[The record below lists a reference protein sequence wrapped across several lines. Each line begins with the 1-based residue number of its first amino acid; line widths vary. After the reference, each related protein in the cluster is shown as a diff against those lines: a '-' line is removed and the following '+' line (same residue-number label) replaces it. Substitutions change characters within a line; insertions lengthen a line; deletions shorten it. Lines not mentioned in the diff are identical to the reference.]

1 MISKISLYLGAT
13 AVLCVALWYGY
24 HKTEQSGYDRCL
36 TETQAANLKL
46 AVAYANQIVK
56 AEGERDANQT
66 IIDRLVIESRSLHV
80 HFPVCPATDPQ
91 NPDGTAGVLSK
102 RVDESFR
109 NLQERGT
116 VLFERCEALNADAIK
131 LNTVNQ

>member
-1 MISKISLYLGAT
+1 VIQKIGLYLA
-13 AVLCVALWYGY
+13 AVAILCLALWYGY
-24 HKTEQSGYDRCL
+24 HKIEQKGYDRAQKEL
-36 TETQAANLKL
+36 QVANLEL
-46 AVAYANQIVK
+46 AIAYANRLTK

-66 IIDRLVIESRSLHV
+66 VIDRLAAESHRVQIHI
-80 HFPVCPATDPQ
+80 PVCPNAQ
-91 NPDGTAGVLSK
+91 NSDGTAGLLSK

-131 LNTVNQ
+131 VNAVSQ

>member
-1 MISKISLYLGAT
+1 MWLRIA
-13 AVLCVALWYGY
+13 AVAGLAAALLFGY
-24 HKTEQSGYDRCL
+24 NYIEQRGYNRCQ

-46 AVAYANQIVK
+46 ANAYINRLTK
-56 AEGERDANQT
+56 AEEDRDANQT
-66 IIDRLVIESRSLHV
+66 IIDRLVVESHSLHV

-91 NPDGTAGVLSK
+91 NPDGTAGLFSK

-131 LNTVNQ
+131 VNSVNH